1 MVGLWQSISLQSV
14 PSFLFSFSLCE
25 VLTYHLPLSS
35 VRCLQRRGTVWWE
48 IIFVFCIFLCFCTI
62 PNPFALDLRIRSFS
76 FSQLLAK
83 LQCQKQMHIVLF
95 QFLWAEAWSEQEF
108 LYCALESF
116 VPDISSWLPIQIP
129 ETPRAAGAA
138 GSGKANIHLAWC
150 GYSAKYGS

>member
-108 LYCALESF
+108 LYCALESLCLTF
-116 VPDISSWLPIQIP
+116 P
-129 ETPRAAGAA
+129 AGFL
-138 GSGKANIHLAWC
+138 SKFQRHL
-150 GYSAKYGS
+150 GLLGLQDQERPTYI